1 MKYFSLQEL
10 IRSNTAERLGI
21 DNTPDA
27 VVVEHLEMLVERL
40 LDPLREAFGRPI
52 IVTSGYRC
60 PELNKA
66 VGGSPTSA
74 HLQGYAADLVPK
86 DGDVQRFL
94 ELTRWWLLREEI
106 PYDQLIVETSSEGAK
121 WVHLGLYSPQH
132 TQRCENKTLFKNEDD

>member
-1 MKYFSLQEL
+1 MKYFTLQEL
-10 IRSNTAERLGI
+10 KRSETAERLGI

-27 VVVEHLEMLVERL
+27 EVVGHLETLVERL

-86 DGDVQRFL
+86 DGNVQRFL
-94 ELTRWWLLREEI
+94 EFTYWWLLREGK
-106 PYDQLIVETSSEGAK
+106 PYDQLIAETNSKGAK
-121 WVHLGLYSPQH
+121 WVHLGLY
-132 TQRCENKTLFKNEDD
+132 

>member
-1 MKYFSLQEL
+1 MKYFTLQEL
-10 IRSNTAERLGI
+10 TRSDTAERLGI

-27 VVVEHLEMLVERL
+27 AVVAHLEELTERL

-86 DGDVQRFL
+86 DGNVQRFL
-94 ELTRWWLLREEI
+94 EFTYWWLLREGK
-106 PYDQLIVETSSEGAK
+106 PYDQLIAETSSKAAK
-121 WVHLGLYSPQH
+121 WVHLGLYSPRH
-132 TQRCENKTLFKNEDD
+132 TQRYENKTLFKNEDN

>member
-1 MKYFSLQEL
+1 MKYFTLQEL
-10 IRSNTAERLGI
+10 TRSETAERLGI
-21 DNTPDA
+21 NNTPDA
-27 VVVEHLEMLVERL
+27 AVVGHLEELTERL

-86 DGDVQRFL
+86 NGNVQLFL
-94 ELTRWWLLREEI
+94 EFTYWWLLREGK
-106 PYDQLIVETSSEGAK
+106 PYDQLIAETSSKGAR
-121 WVHLGLYSPQH
+121 WVHLGLYSPRH
-132 TQRCENKTLFKNEDD
+132 TQRYENKTLFKNEDN

>member
-27 VVVEHLEMLVERL
+27 VVVEHLETLVERL

-94 ELTRWWLLREEI
+94 ELTRWWLLRAEI

-132 TQRCENKTLFKNEDD
+132 TQRYENKTLFKNEDD

>member
-1 MKYFSLQEL
+1 MKYFTLQEL
-10 IRSNTAERLGI
+10 TRSDTAKRLSI

-27 VVVEHLEMLVERL
+27 AVMSHLETLVERL

-66 VGGSPTSA
+66 VGGSPTSP

-86 DGDVQRFL
+86 AGNVQRSL
-94 ELTRWWLLREEI
+94 EFTYWWLLREGK
-106 PYDQLIVETSSEGAK
+106 PHDQRKEDSRAK
-121 WVHLGLYSPQH
+121 RAKEVHLS
-132 TQRCENKTLFKNEDD
+132 N

>member
-1 MKYFSLQEL
+1 MKYFTLQEL
-10 IRSNTAERLGI
+10 TRSDTADRLGI

-27 VVVEHLEMLVERL
+27 AVVEHLETLVAQL

-60 PELNKA
+60 LELNTA

-94 ELTRWWLLREEI
+94 EFTYFWLLRTGT
-106 PYDQLIVETSSEGAK
+106 PYDQLIAETSSKGAK
-121 WVHLGLYSPQH
+121 WMHIGLYSPRH
-132 TQRCENKTLFKNEDD
+132 TQRYENKTLFKNEDD

>member
-1 MKYFSLQEL
+1 MKYFTLQEL
-10 IRSNTAERLGI
+10 KRSETAERLGI

-27 VVVEHLEMLVERL
+27 SVVGHLETLVEQL

-86 DGDVQRFL
+86 DGNVQLFL
-94 ELTRWWLLREEI
+94 EFTYWWLLREGK
-106 PYDQLIVETSSEGAK
+106 PYDQIIAETNSKGAK
-121 WVHLGLYSPQH
+121 WVHLGLHSPRH
-132 TQRCENKTLFKNEDD
+132 TQRHENKTLFKNEDD